1 MSFHNFSPCSTTH
14 FFISFI
20 LKKRCKMVEFVENSL
35 KGKYDTNNTL
45 QSNKIMKYLCTPQN
59 ACLCRYAIVN
69 FTVGAFICQFFFPT
83 VLVIQKEPIARKQ
96 VASTL
101 RNNNGEQE
109 SISLLQ
115 ILRKMVRINYCGNF
129 TTFSIT
135 LVSPIE
141 ISLLK

>member
-1 MSFHNFSPCSTTH
+1 MNSIVLQRNGSRNELSFHNFSPCSTTH

-83 VLVIQKEPIARKQ
+83 VLVIQKAYRQKASGFNFEEQQWRARIDIA
-96 VASTL
+96 SS
-101 RNNNGEQE
+101 NFEENG
-109 SISLLQ
+109 S
-115 ILRKMVRINYCGNF
+115 Y
-129 TTFSIT
+129 
-135 LVSPIE
+135 
-141 ISLLK
+141 